1 MTAENSY
8 VLVTAA
14 HNEAGYIEKTLDA
27 VTSQTLRPRKWVIV
41 SDGSTD
47 ATDDIVR
54 RHAADH
60 DFIELV
66 RRESNDKGFASQA
79 RALMMGCERAGRVE
93 HAFIGTLDAD
103 ITFEP
108 NYYESILAKFHDD
121 AKLGVAG
128 GAIFEPSNGKLTPLA
143 CDPGSVPGAIQ
154 LFRREAFVDSGGFL
168 PLRRGGHDAIA
179 EARARMH
186 GWQVRSFP
194 DPTVLHHRPC
204 GASYGNLR
212 RIHMNLGIR
221 EFAYGSHPL
230 FEVAKCAYHVADKPC
245 LLGSIYRLAGYCWA
259 YAHNEPR
266 EVPEET
272 IRYLQHEQ
280 LQRLWHAI
288 SHHSN

>member
-47 ATDDIVR
+47 ATDEIVR
-54 RHAADH
+54 RRAADH
-60 DFIELV
+60 DFIELL
-66 RRESNDKGFASQA
+66 RRESDDKGFASQA
-79 RALMMGCERAGRVE
+79 RALMLGCERAGQVE

-108 NYYESILAKFHDD
+108 NYYESMLAKFRDN
-121 AKLGVAG
+121 ARLGVAG
-128 GAIFEPSNGKLTPLA
+128 GAIFEPSNGKLTPLG

-154 LFRREAFVDSGGFL
+154 LFRREAFVDSGGFF

-179 EARARMH
+179 EARARMR

-212 RIHMNLGIR
+212 RIRMNLGIR

-230 FEVAKCAYHVADKPC
+230 FEVAKCLYHVADKPC

-266 EVPEET
+266 EVPEDT

-288 SHHSN
+288 SHLRN